1 MHLKYCWHIGR
12 YVRNAD
18 IVPPLHGVSGVLN
31 ANIIVKPLLVCVFV
45 CSFSSA
51 AFAEVYKWVD
61 KDGRVHYSDKKAD
74 AGQVNAEEVD
84 VTLTPNRI
92 PKVTSKLSAPGAT
105 TQKSANQPKKQ
116 ETLAGNNKEEG
127 VDPRC
132 TLARNIISG
141 RARLRNGL
149 PTGPH
154 EIEVAQRDIKKFCN

>member
-1 MHLKYCWHIGR
+1 ML
-12 YVRNAD
+12 NT
-18 IVPPLHGVSGVLN
+18 GVLIKSILS
-31 ANIIVKPLLVCVFV
+31 IIFIVSAL
-45 CSFSSA
+45 FSGHVSA
-51 AFAEVYKWVD
+51 EIYKWVD

-74 AGQVNAEEVD
+74 AGQVKAEEVD

-105 TQKSANQPKKQ
+105 TQPPANKPKKQ
-116 ETLAGNNKEEG
+116 ETLAGNNNEEG